1 MQPVLSQ
8 LIEEIK
14 ATKVKMSV
22 IIIIKIIIR
31 FLYDLIILLDALKK
45 FHGGHYDQKRI
56 TFHNPNFSFAGGSC

>member
-45 FHGGHYDQKRI
+45 I
-56 TFHNPNFSFAGGSC
+56 PWWSL